1 MYKINSTR
9 SSRVAGGRICKT
21 GDDAQQDSHRFLF
34 FSPTEEEE
42 EDKRRSVC
50 FFGYSLDKSCSGNSN
65 TQLSCGT
72 ARQTARS
79 AGGIVVWAPR
89 PNDHC
94 SLLHDII
101 FYEGSQ
107 PSSLSPSHHFPPPLT
122 LVGVC
127 VSCTTNPPSPLATD
141 VCVCLPPFFTPLP
154 PSRHHQ
160 RRKRQV
166 LAFCL
171 IFSRAGRKEA
181 TNLDRKKQLMCTATT
196 LLEYKINWAWRRH

>member
-1 MYKINSTR
+1 MTLTR
-9 SSRVAGGRICKT
+9 AKDAFVQNQFDEEQQCDAGGRICKT

-34 FSPTEEEE
+34 FSPTEEE

-107 PSSLSPSHHFPPPLT
+107 PSSLSLPPTTFLLLSHSSVCVWAALLT
-122 LVGVC
+122 LP
-127 VSCTTNPPSPLATD
+127 PPSPLMC
-141 VCVCLPPFFTPLP
+141 VCVCLPFLHPSLPVDTTKEEKDKFSPFAWYFLE
-154 PSRHHQ
+154 Q
-160 RRKRQV
+160 EGRKRR
-166 LAFCL
+166 
-171 IFSRAGRKEA
+171 IWIGK
-181 TNLDRKKQLMCTATT
+181 N
-196 LLEYKINWAWRRH
+196 NWCARRRPY